1 MQGNKMV
8 YKLKLFSQSSPGRT
22 AATARMLCSQG
33 GRQANVPCPRG
44 GGLQLTP
51 LLFTLLGLPPSS
63 VWGSQGQG
71 PADSKCSADMCWL
84 KCDDSGDIQE

>member
-8 YKLKLFSQSSPGRT
+8 YELKLFSQSSPGRT
-22 AATARMLCSQG
+22 SAIVGMLRSQG

-51 LLFTLLGLPPSS
+51 LLFTLLGLLPSS
-63 VWGSQGQG
+63 VWGPQGQG
-71 PADSKCSADMCWL
+71 PADSKCSTDT
-84 KCDDSGDIQE
+84 G